1 MEKIKK
7 EFVIEK
13 SRFPEENGKYVLFY
27 HIESEHSSNWRRIF
41 KGNYKE
47 CINYRKG
54 LLNE

>member
-13 SRFPEENGKYVLFY
+13 SKYPEDSGRYVLYY
-27 HIESEHSSNWRRIF
+27 HIESRYGSSWRRIF
-41 KGNYKE
+41 KGNYKD

>member
-13 SRFPEENGKYVLFY
+13 SRYPEEDGKYVLFY
-27 HIESEHSSNWRRIF
+27 HIETKHASNWRRIF
-41 KGNYKE
+41 KGKYRD
-47 CINYRKG
+47 CIKFRNE

>member
-27 HIESEHSSNWRRIF
+27 HIESEHGSNWRRIF